1 MNANTFNGDELSE
14 ALAALDLAGVGQRHG
29 RAGSI
34 NILESIS
41 DFMRRCDRTFLITW
55 AEKLQWQ
62 LGDQS
67 ANKII
72 ARRYLTEVSILH
84 IQDAY
89 EAMLGGR
96 ATRDGVIDHFAR
108 HDAKITSC
116 QNLADRFRLAKQIQ
130 DEIQSQRWRRN
141 NTLYVVPSLIDLEEM
156 ENIRRRGSAWE
167 LLCIM
172 QEKLKKD
179 LSLSDVKSVMEQVL
193 EEAWSSGVE
202 YTTTPKVEGLGLGND
217 EGIDIQMSGDT
228 TESTDVALL
237 YPEIFAESSSS
248 SENSDR
254 GQTVAYVPP
263 TAISSS
269 LSHSEDSPRLRI
281 NLEASNFS
289 TEQDDPIQFEPAIP
303 NKRKRRKK
311 ANLRALT
318 AIRHLQQED
327 NLIKASEACGC
338 ACINNLMKSA
348 KIPGRLIQP
357 QDLVQALNQMR
368 RANDVSTNQI
378 EPNEL
383 GSYEVER
390 TNNGWTYR
398 RVYVHIKVLCYL
410 LNTMHRQRKHDGKH
424 LRLAQCKS
432 RGRWLQFGWLAKRKV
447 GLFILFG
454 YVAIGEGHFVGYDAE
469 RDRIFDGST
478 GLAHNLCNEAIE
490 QIFPLGM
497 DCIHQLLVIESD
509 AIDGFRMQIRFQVP
523 EFRLISKGK
532 YNMLFSGE
540 IHADWMV

>member
-1 MNANTFNGDELSE
+1 MNANIFNSDELSE
-14 ALAALDLAGVGQRHG
+14 ALSALDLAGVEQR
-29 RAGSI
+29 SCTVYYK
-34 NILESIS
+34 NTLESIS
-41 DFMRRCDRTFLITW
+41 AFMMRCDRTFLITW

-62 LGDQS
+62 LGDQRGS
-67 ANKII
+67 KIM
-72 ARRYLTEVSILH
+72 ARRYLSEVSILH
-84 IQDAY
+84 MQDAY

-96 ATRDGVIDHFAR
+96 ADRAGVIDHFSRHEQKIAR
-108 HDAKITSC
+108 CH
-116 QNLADRFRLAKQIQ
+116 NLADRFRLAKEVQ
-130 DEIQSQRWRRN
+130 DEIRSQRWRRN
-141 NTLYVVPSLIDLEEM
+141 NTLYLVPSLSDLEEM
-156 ENIRRRGSAWE
+156 EQIRRRGSAFE

-172 QEKLKKD
+172 QQKLKGD
-179 LSLSDVKSVMEQVL
+179 LNLSDIKSVMEQVL

-202 YTTTPKVEGLGLGND
+202 DTTTPKVGGLGLGND
-217 EGIDIQMSGDT
+217 EGIGIEMSADT

-263 TAISSS
+263 TAISSN
-269 LSHSEDSPRLRI
+269 LSHSADSPRLRI

-289 TEQDDPIQFEPAIP
+289 TEEDDQNQIEPVLP
-303 NKRKRRKK
+303 SKRKRRKK

-318 AIRHLQQED
+318 AIRHLQQQD
-327 NLIKASEACGC
+327 NLITASEACGC

-368 RANDVSTNQI
+368 RENNVSTNQI
-378 EPNEL
+378 EPDEL

-390 TNNGWTYR
+390 INNGWFYR

-410 LNTMHRQRKHDGKH
+410 LNTVHGQRKHDGKH

-432 RGRWLQFGWLAKRKV
+432 KGRWMQFGWLAKRKV

-478 GLAHNLCNEAIE
+478 GLAHNLCNAAIG
-490 QIFPLGM
+490 QIFPAGM

-523 EFRLISKGK
+523 EFRLIAKGK
-532 YNMLFSGE
+532 YNMLLSGE
-540 IHADWMV
+540 IHADWMI